1 MKGKGRLGSGQG
13 TQESLTCHIVLRNRQ
28 VSAHM
33 GFRRRGAPVQ
43 RADFQDGGTNTHV
56 LLPHPPTERT
66 EGIHN
71 KKRCTTGLKTKDPR
85 EKTQPGTRMGVG
97 G

>member
-1 MKGKGRLGSGQG
+1 M
-13 TQESLTCHIVLRNRQ
+13 
-28 VSAHM
+28 
-33 GFRRRGAPVQ
+33 Q

-97 G
+97 GNNRNTTSPSGQK